1 MGAYF
6 FPSAADLPVCYI
18 DWFARLLHWFPKGAE
33 VKIFLCY
40 VLKHVK
46 NSFPIIDSFWSKSK
60 GWEGWMCSSTLFKMK
75 TSLSGKEGL
84 AVICWKTFVSFASEL
99 WLHCE
104 ALSPPDGPAQ
114 VTAAAVALGTC
125 CVRWHAEC
133 GSPFVHSWNLGLS

>member
-1 MGAYF
+1 
-6 FPSAADLPVCYI
+6 
-18 DWFARLLHWFPKGAE
+18 
-33 VKIFLCY
+33 
-40 VLKHVK
+40 
-46 NSFPIIDSFWSKSK
+46 
-60 GWEGWMCSSTLFKMK
+60 MCSSTLFKMK

-125 CVRWHAEC
+125 CVRWHAQC
-133 GSPFVHSWNLGLS
+133 GSPFVHS